1 MAQEERI
8 MNELIV
14 TGFQTISRERATGSA
29 VIVNSEDL
37 NQVLAPDLVAK
48 LEGIAPGLSTYNNEL
63 SIRRSFVVCQNRA
76 RLRFS
81 WLTGNRAVD
90 LGRRIRDGETITVLK
105 DAAATSLY
113 GVRASNRVIVD
124 DQAG

>member
-37 NQVLAPDLVAK
+37 NQVQAPTLWRNWK
-48 LEGIAPGLSTYNNEL
+48 
-63 SIRRSFVVCQNRA
+63 
-76 RLRFS
+76 
-81 WLTGNRAVD
+81 
-90 LGRRIRDGETITVLK
+90 VLPR
-105 DAAATSLY
+105 
-113 GVRASNRVIVD
+113 G
-124 DQAG
+124 